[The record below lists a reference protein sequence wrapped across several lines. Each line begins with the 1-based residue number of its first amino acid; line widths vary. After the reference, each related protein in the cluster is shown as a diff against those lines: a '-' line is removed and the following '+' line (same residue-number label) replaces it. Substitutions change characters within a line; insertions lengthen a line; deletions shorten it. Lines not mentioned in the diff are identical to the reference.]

1 MTLASCVDPAA
12 RPSVPRMVTQT
23 HTPPTFVETI
33 RRIYLRGEAST
44 FILYDNVHD
53 RFLYDNGMHSL
64 TDYLVDGLL
73 KDNKDTIITYNVSS
87 GLRFRKRHK
96 DVKLDETLLLD
107 KTPQNVL
114 PKLEDIL
121 SVHKKVAVILE
132 YADMV
137 APGGDPNFF
146 SSDDRRAVVTL
157 HRWSLLPAFE
167 RNDCIVLLVTESL
180 ANLNNTLVSNPK
192 MAAIKIPLPDEP
204 ERTRVIK
211 YSDTRLDEPT
221 VNRFAA
227 LTAGLKNVQIDGIL
241 QGPPPGTQNLAER
254 KAFILQLLANSS
266 DAEQRADKL
275 AQLTSGMS
283 REEIQKLVNPDAR
296 PPEAKKDTHH
306 EEEQLIL
313 ARKREI
319 LERECY
325 GLIEFVESKH
335 GFDAV
340 GGMEGVKT
348 ELRNIAKAIHSG
360 EVNRVPMGMLFT
372 GPMGTGKTFVAE
384 AFSKESGL
392 TAIKLKNFRSKWV
405 GATEGNLEKVLSVV
419 KAIGQVLVI
428 IDEGDRAF
436 GSGEGESDG
445 GTGSRV
451 IARLKEFM
459 SDTSNRG
466 RVLFVLMTNRPD
478 KLDLDLKRAGRL
490 DRKIP
495 FFYGQTPEE
504 LESVLLAQLRRHKI
518 KHDVA
523 FPKDREATSARM
535 VGYSNADLEAV
546 ALLANDKIADE
557 KRVLTGADL
566 GKAVEDYMPPKD
578 ATMLEYME
586 LLAVFEAS
594 NKSLLPVKYQSV
606 PAEELQQRLRL
617 LKAQVK

>member
-1 MTLASCVDPAA
+1 
-12 RPSVPRMVTQT
+12 MVTSQPT
-23 HTPPTFVETI
+23 KPPPFVEAI

-53 RFLYDNGMHSL
+53 RFLGNGEMLSL
-64 TDYLVDGLL
+64 SEYLVESLL
-73 KDNKDTIITYNVSS
+73 KDAKDTVITYNLSA
-87 GLRFRKRHK
+87 GLRFKKRHK

-107 KTPQNVL
+107 KSPLQVL
-114 PKLEDIL
+114 PRLEDIL
-121 SVHKKVAVILE
+121 NVHKKVAVLMD

-157 HRWSLLPAFE
+157 HRWSLSPVFE
-167 RNDCIVLLVTESL
+167 RNDSLVLLVTESL
-180 ANLNNTLVSNPK
+180 SNLNQTLVSNPK
-192 MAAIKIPLPDEP
+192 IAAIKIPLPDDE
-204 ERTRVIK
+204 ERKAVIRFA
-211 YSDTRLDEPT
+211 DPRLDAAT
-221 VNRFAA
+221 VDRFAA
-227 LTAGLKNVQIDGIL
+227 LTAGLKNVQIEGIL

-254 KAFILQLLANSS
+254 KAFILQLLAGSS
-266 DAEQRADKL
+266 DAEPRAEKL
-275 AQLTSGMS
+275 AQMTSGMT
-283 REEIQKLVNPDAR
+283 REDIKKLVAPDVR
-296 PPEAKKDTHH
+296 TLEAVKDTHH
-306 EEEQLIL
+306 EEEKLIL

-325 GLIEFVESKH
+325 GLIEFMESKH
-335 GFDAV
+335 GFEAV
-340 GGMEGVKT
+340 GGMEGIKA
-348 ELRNIAKAIHSG
+348 ELSNISRAIHSG

-405 GATEGNLEKVLSVV
+405 GATEGNLDKVLSVV
-419 KAIGQVLVI
+419 KALGQVLVI

-436 GSGEGESDG
+436 GGTEGEGDG
-445 GTGSRV
+445 GTSSRV

-466 RVLFVLMTNRPD
+466 RVLFILMTNRPD

-495 FFYGQTPEE
+495 FLYPQTAEE
-504 LESVLLAQLRRHKI
+504 VEGVLRAQLKRHRI
-518 KHDVA
+518 NHTLE
-523 FPKDREATSARM
+523 FPRDRETTSNKLI
-535 VGYSNADLEAV
+535 GYSNADMEAIV
-546 ALLANDKIADE
+546 LMANDRCADQ
-557 KRVLTGADL
+557 KRPVATDDL
-566 GKAVEDYMPPKD
+566 QRCVDDYMPPKD
-578 ATMLEYME
+578 SLMLEYME

-594 NKSLLPVKYQSV
+594 NKSLLPAKFQGV
-606 PAEELQQRLRL
+606 PVEELQQRLRL